1 MSDAV
6 LADFSLA
13 GKCAL
18 VVGAENPLGIVAAAT
33 LTEAGADV
41 VIASQQPGTGD
52 ALAEL
57 AKRLASSGRKTVVQV
72 QSAITR
78 ADLSASVDLTVKQL
92 GGLDIL
98 VNALDYRSFA
108 PADISDDSAL
118 DKIFDNTFRATWMAC
133 QEAGRIM
140 KRRSGGAIVNLI
152 SVLAERGVPNASLYC
167 ASQAAMLSLTRT
179 LALEWAPDQIRV
191 NALEFGW
198 LESRGQRQGQ
208 FEETLRKYLPDHN
221 LIKPEELAGALL
233 YLVAPGARFMT
244 GQSLVVD
251 GGLLCRP

>member
-1 MSDAV
+1 MNDTVAT
-6 LADFSLA
+6 DFSLT
-13 GKCAL
+13 GKSAL
-18 VVGAENPLGIVAAAT
+18 VVGAENPLGMIAAMT
-33 LTEAGADV
+33 LTEAGADL

-52 ALAEL
+52 ALREL
-57 AKRLASSGRKTVVQV
+57 TRRLAPTGRKSVVQV

-108 PADISDDSAL
+108 PADISDDNAL

-140 KRRSGGAIVNLI
+140 RRRGGGVIVNVV

-167 ASQAAMLSLTRT
+167 ASQAAVLSLTRT
-179 LALEWAPDQIRV
+179 LALEWAPDQVRV

-198 LESRGQRQGQ
+198 LESRGQRQAQ

-244 GQSLVVD
+244 GQSVVVD
-251 GGLLCRP
+251 GGLLCHP